1 MTPRVS
7 VLIPTYNR
15 AEYLAECLDS
25 ILEQTLRPY
34 EVIVVD
40 DGSSDATRQVLNNY
54 ESGIKI
60 IKSPNRGKPA
70 ALNLG
75 LAAATGKYVWVF
87 DDDDV
92 ALLDAL
98 ERFVAPLEAH
108 PEYGFS

>member
-15 AEYLAECLDS
+15 DEYLAECLDS

-75 LAAATGKYVWVF
+75 LVTCFSSNVAISVF
-87 DDDDV
+87 D
-92 ALLDAL
+92 
-98 ERFVAPLEAH
+98 
-108 PEYGFS
+108 